1 MKQLIT
7 ILLLLVFTS
16 SLYSAVKNDHYYY
29 NLGVIKTLQQRYD
42 TGITAYCMALNK
54 EKNNPEIYI
63 NLAESCIQYMESG
76 QLEQNDVKKFEK
88 FINLADV
95 SLKILNEKISVYD
108 HGGDVKLFRTPHSKI
123 IKEIE
128 KRMISALK
136 RLKAL
141 MKKQE
146 TREIILAMRDKKS
159 IKKTT
164 KVTKKDIDKVGT
176 IKDDKKDIDKV
187 GTVKDDKK
195 DIDKVVAVKDDKK
208 DIDKVVA
215 VKDDKKDIDKVVAVK
230 DDKKDITSTAYFTN
244 IIISADNKSIDNN
257 FNQEKEIDELKKQM
271 IVMVRDYLGKVEQ
284 DNKSYA
290 KDNQKLQDKI
300 NQMKHQIIDLE
311 KSYKDQLEGLKYE
324 EEKEEEPAALSTT
337 SAVIFGGL
345 ILISLIILIL

>member
-208 DIDKVVA
+208 DI
-215 VKDDKKDIDKVVAVK
+215 
-230 DDKKDITSTAYFTN
+230 TSTAYFTN